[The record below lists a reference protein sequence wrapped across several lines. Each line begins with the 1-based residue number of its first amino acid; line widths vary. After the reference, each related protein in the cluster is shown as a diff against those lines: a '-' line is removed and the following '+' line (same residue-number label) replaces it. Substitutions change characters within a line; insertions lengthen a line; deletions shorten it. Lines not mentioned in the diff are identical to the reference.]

1 MILLFIIVIVYYV
14 GKGINEFITPP
25 LPPISDTT
33 AHLQA
38 ISNLP
43 DERARQQYL
52 MKLRKAGIS
61 K

>member
-1 MILLFIIVIVYYV
+1 MLLLFIIVIGYYV
-14 GKGINEFITPP
+14 SKGINELITPP

-38 ISNLP
+38 ISRLP
-43 DERARQQYL
+43 NEKARQQYL
-52 MKLRKAGIS
+52 MKLRKAGTT

>member
-14 GKGINEFITPP
+14 GKGINELVTPP

-38 ISNLP
+38 ISRLP
-43 DERARQQYL
+43 SEKARQQYL
-52 MKLRKAGIS
+52 MNLRKAGTT